1 MSCKDVDSLWSES
14 TPQKKSKSSMQPK
27 KQRKNYQ
34 KYSQQFLEAA
44 RRTLDKNTN
53 EGHLPH
59 EAYAL
64 FFVCSRSFHPQL
76 VFVLV
81 NVCVCVWL
89 LLKIAGSI
97 HPPVTTEHGDEVM
110 FNSLYSGM
118 GDCLGSSWAAMGRGG
133 GPVGESF
140 RVRER
145 PK

>member
-1 MSCKDVDSLWSES
+1 MFGCYWGLLGISIPPVTTEHGDEAVFNFLCPAKQVDSLWSES

-81 NVCVCVWL
+81 NVCVCVFGCCSRL
-89 LLKIAGSI
+89 LGVSI
-97 HPPVTTEHGDEVM
+97 
-110 FNSLYSGM
+110 L
-118 GDCLGSSWAAMGRGG
+118 L
-133 GPVGESF
+133 
-140 RVRER
+140 
-145 PK
+145 